1 MQNLLFIF
9 ILLSSVLVS
18 SLTQAHAAKLAIIID
33 DIGYRVT
40 DKAALSLPQT
50 ITLSILPHTPLGQ
63 KLAQDGHNKGHEIML
78 HLPMQALNGKALGP
92 GGLTNEMTEQ
102 QIKQQVNSAFATIPF
117 AKGAN
122 NHMGSLLTQMDNP
135 MLWVMQSLKQQQL
148 FFVDS
153 VTTKYT
159 KASDKA
165 EQVGVPLLKRQVF
178 LDNDVRE
185 SALEKQFT
193 KIIQRAKQEGKLVA
207 IAHPYPETIRFLRA
221 NLARLE
227 ANGITLVHTS
237 ALLDDATVNVATSG
251 NANPTVTL
259 K

>member
-1 MQNLLFIF
+1 MRIQFI
-9 ILLSSVLVS
+9 ILLCLCSIFPAS
-18 SLTQAHAAKLAIIID
+18 AAKLAIIID
-33 DIGYRVT
+33 DIGYRLT
-40 DKAALSLPQT
+40 DEAALTLPQN
-50 ITLSILPHTPLGQ
+50 ITLSVLPHTPLGQ
-63 KLAQDGHNKGHEIML
+63 KLANDGHTKGHEIML

-92 GGLTNEMTEQ
+92 GGLTNDMSES
-102 QIKQQVNSAFATIPF
+102 QIKQQLQSAFNSIPF

-122 NHMGSLLTQMDNP
+122 NHMGSLLTQMDDP

-159 KASDKA
+159 KASDTA
-165 EQVGVPLLKRQVF
+165 NQLGVPLLRRHVF
-178 LDNDVRE
+178 LDNDVSPRG
-185 SALEKQFT
+185 LEKQF
-193 KIIQRAKQEGKLVA
+193 KIMIQRTKQQGKLVA

-227 ANGITLVHTS
+227 ANGIVLVKTS
-237 ALLDDATVNVATSG
+237 QLFDDIDLATS
-251 NANPTVTL
+251 NQANPTATL